1 MDKLVGTQNV
11 VKDAARCRNLSP
23 TYPRHRSM
31 EMDFEAGDIEW
42 VEDEY
47 TRHGRQ
53 AKGWIDPYRSD
64 SLHDGCTYEELK
76 CYDADLTRM
85 YSIR

>member
-11 VKDAARCRNLSP
+11 VKDAAKCRNLSP

-31 EMDFEAGDIEW
+31 EVDFEAGDIEW

-47 TRHGRQ
+47 TGHGRQ
-53 AKGWIDPYRSD
+53 AKGWINPYRGD
-64 SLHDGCTYEELK
+64 SLHDGHSYGEPNCF
-76 CYDADLTRM
+76 DAGIKRM
-85 YSIR
+85 YSVR

>member
-1 MDKLVGTQNV
+1 
-11 VKDAARCRNLSP
+11 
-23 TYPRHRSM
+23 M

-53 AKGWIDPYRSD
+53 AKGWIDPLRSD
-64 SLHDGCTYEELK
+64 PLHGGRTYG
-76 CYDADLTRM
+76 
-85 YSIR
+85 